1 MQPFLINFDQS
12 ILDDLKNRI
21 SNTRWTD
28 EIGNAKWEYGT
39 DKKYLKELCD
49 YWQSN
54 FNWKAQE
61 DYLNSFRHYKTNID
75 NTGIHFIH
83 EKGRGTTSIPLLLI
97 HGFPDSFVRFLKM
110 IPLLTEP
117 DKNGFSFDLVIP
129 SIPGYGFSDIPAESG
144 MNTKRIAD
152 LFAKLMMKELGYEK
166 FISHGGDWGSGITE
180 QLALY
185 HENSILAIHLT
196 DVPFRHAL
204 APLPDDASSAEKK
217 YVKNTAI
224 WQQKEGAYSMIQSTK
239 PQTLAYG
246 LNDSPAG
253 LAAWIIEKFR
263 SWSDNDGNIEN
274 TFSKD
279 ELLTNLTI
287 YWATGTINS
296 SFRLYN
302 ESMKAMMQALYN
314 PLTKLNP
321 FDKTGSRSEV
331 PAAFA
336 IFPKDI
342 SFPPEEFAAR
352 FFNIQQ
358 WTVMPAGGHFTAME
372 QPELL
377 AGNIREFA
385 ESLINIPV

>member
-28 EIGNAKWEYGT
+28 EIGNAKWEYKT
-39 DKKYLKELCD
+39 QKKYLIELCD
-49 YWQSN
+49 YWQN
-54 FNWKAQE
+54 DFNWKAQE

-217 YVKNTAI
+217 ICKKYGHMAAEGRRLFNDTKYQATNFGI
-224 WQQKEGAYSMIQSTK
+224 W
-239 PQTLAYG
+239 
-246 LNDSPAG
+246 LNDS
-253 LAAWIIEKFR
+253 
-263 SWSDNDGNIEN
+263 
-274 TFSKD
+274 
-279 ELLTNLTI
+279 
-287 YWATGTINS
+287 
-296 SFRLYN
+296 
-302 ESMKAMMQALYN
+302 
-314 PLTKLNP
+314 
-321 FDKTGSRSEV
+321 
-331 PAAFA
+331 
-336 IFPKDI
+336 
-342 SFPPEEFAAR
+342 
-352 FFNIQQ
+352 
-358 WTVMPAGGHFTAME
+358 
-372 QPELL
+372 
-377 AGNIREFA
+377 
-385 ESLINIPV
+385 

>member
-28 EIGNAKWEYGT
+28 EIGNAKWQYGT

-302 ESMKAMMQALYN
+302 ETMKAMMQALYN